1 MPEYKS
7 TVYLLSNATAVISTK
22 DVVGDAALLTETISA
37 DIYQNSN
44 AIVNSTIRE
53 IVPISDSYQKVIS
66 YQSSSCTVRTIG
78 LLDDLVFL
86 DSNATV
92 NSTIREIVTADS
104 YQKVISYQSSSYIFR
119 KVVLLDD
126 LVFLDS
132 NAVLNST
139 IREIVPAPSYQKV
152 ISYPVYEYSFRTVV
166 LLDDLVFLDSNA
178 VLNSTIRRA
187 IPSPSYQKVISYPVY
202 EHIFR
207 KVALLDDL
215 VFLDSNAVLNS
226 TIREIVTA
234 DSYQKVISYQSSSYI
249 FRKVV
254 LLDDL
259 VFLDSNAVLNSTI
272 REIVPAPSYQKVISY
287 PVYEY
292 SFRTVVL
299 LDDLVFLDSNAVLN
313 STIRRAIPSPSYQK
327 VISYPVYK
335 HNFKS
340 APYTPIIIDSNASFN
355 PGLVAI
361 AELFVISN
369 GVATCTIVKGL
380 HANLLVKSYSFFVIS
395 DTAPPPGEQSFTAR
409 QRSGASF
416 SAQNPTYF
424 SFSADQSSS
433 SEMVYARYDE
443 AFSFSCGQPTSAS
456 FAFVYTDYNTNLP
469 SMYCGNPSFEV
480 TNVLGGWK
488 KVIGMD
494 TLLKI
499 EHGVSAKA
507 MVKAHSSCPEEAIS
521 IRFKIA
527 SEKSSPT
534 GYFVLDDDGTWS
546 PDNMSVTVF
555 VDDPGWYKLE
565 WYVKV
570 GRGARMDWIK
580 LSGATISHS

>member
-7 TVYLLSNATAVISTK
+7 NVYLLSNAIAITSTK

-37 DIYQNSN
+37 
-44 AIVNSTIRE
+44 A
-53 IVPISDSYQKVIS
+53 
-66 YQSSSCTVRTIG
+66 
-78 LLDDLVFL
+78 
-86 DSNATV
+86 
-92 NSTIREIVTADS
+92 S
-104 YQKVISYQSSSYIFR
+104 YQKVISYQSSSYIF
-119 KVVLLDD
+119 KTSALLDD

-132 NAVLNST
+132 NAALNYS
-139 IREIVPAPSYQKV
+139 IREIVPIAGSYQKV
-152 ISYPVYEYSFRTVV
+152 R
-166 LLDDLVFLDSNA
+166 
-178 VLNSTIRRA
+178 
-187 IPSPSYQKVISYPVY
+187 SYQSSSY
-202 EHIFR
+202 IFR

-215 VFLDSNAVLNS
+215 VFLDSNAVLNYS
-226 TIREIVTA
+226 IRRAIPCP
-234 DSYQKVISYQSSSYI
+234 SYQKVTSYPVYEYTFNAALYAPIAIS
-249 FRKVV
+249 
-254 LLDDL
+254 
-259 VFLDSNAVLNSTI
+259 SNAVLNYTSHGET
-272 REIVPAPSYQKVISY
+272 PCPSYQKVISS

-292 SFRTVVL
+292 N
-299 LDDLVFLDSNAVLN
+299 LV
-313 STIRRAIPSPSYQK
+313 
-327 VISYPVYK
+327 
-335 HNFKS
+335 S
-340 APYTPIIIDSNASFN
+340 APYTPIVIDSNASFN
-355 PGLVAI
+355 PGFVAE
-361 AELFVISN
+361 AEPFVISN
-369 GVATCTIVKGL
+369 GVATCTIVEGL
-380 HANLLVKSYSFFVIS
+380 HANLLVRSCSFFVIS

-416 SAQNPTYF
+416 SALNPKDI

-456 FAFVYTDYNTNLP
+456 FAFLYTDYNTNLP

-507 MVKAHSSCPEEAIS
+507 MVKANSSCPEEAIS